1 MGFSGAS
8 VPSLGNTH
16 GNIDCEFEAI
26 DNQQQVIQT
35 AQAAVMDFN
44 NGKSAVIPLSRYGS
58 GNRYGGRDIGSD
70 DWMRFRTRAYMNGAG
85 STLIYNDA
93 SREHGGCFVKDTY
106 YSSYNVP
113 GVSCSPAIRDHASHK
128 DGTSVDLL
136 ESGVD
141 ETGNLVPGLTSW
153 ANKPAA
159 IRHHKGHDDH
169 IHIQFNK
176 QILVVTY
183 LPS

>member
-1 MGFSGAS
+1 
-8 VPSLGNTH
+8 
-16 GNIDCEFEAI
+16 
-26 DNQQQVIQT
+26 
-35 AQAAVMDFN
+35 
-44 NGKSAVIPLSRYGS
+44 
-58 GNRYGGRDIGSD
+58 
-70 DWMRFRTRAYMNGAG
+70 MNGAG

-128 DGTSVDLL
+128 DGTSVDTLYPTSTHVNPRTNLRNVLAMASSDVNAANEVSTWVNEARTNLATITADNDVLIVYVAKAPWLKDLL

-176 QILVVTY
+176 
-183 LPS
+183 